1 VNGTELSESSRRVP
15 CGEVQVTTIAKQQT
29 AAPVRILRGHP
40 AIATCSTVILS
51 IPGVGGSLVICLPS
65 LVRNS
70 SLFDSGIALLRLR
83 DDHELAG
90 VNNLTDR

>member
-1 VNGTELSESSRRVP
+1 MNGTELRESSRRVP
-15 CGEVQVTTIAKQQT
+15 CGEGSGHDAELQT

-83 DDHELAG
+83 DDHGLAG